1 MDTNTAMETAKE
13 SAKALTKFQEI
24 VEKCFNPHWTKKQND
39 ADIEADEKRIKL
51 IRDNQDMEITYIN
64 GQMSARQR
72 TPEELAQRAEQRML
86 AESVRQ
92 EKNLENVIEIASA
105 DLLLENEVVDET
117 VDDDWITRLFN
128 IAKDVSSTEMQ
139 YVWGKI
145 LAGEIKRPGSF
156 SLRTLNAI
164 RNLSQKEAKIF
175 QKILPLIIEGDG
187 DYFIT
192 SKSSIYNKYDVTYDD
207 IMLLDECGLI
217 VSDGMISSTITISTD
232 SIIMHNKDLALLAV
246 DVKDQKSFTFGLHSL
261 TNAGKELLSILD
273 YESNDMFFVNFAKYF
288 SEENNHTQ
296 LAIQQIKSI
305 NDDKIQTTG
314 ETIREFYIS
323 SGR

>member
-13 SAKALTKFQEI
+13 GAKALTKFQEI

-51 IRDNQDMEITYIN
+51 IRDNQDMEITYVN

-72 TPEELAQRAEQRML
+72 TPEELAQRAELRLL

-105 DLLLENEVVDET
+105 DLVLENEIVDET
-117 VDDDWITRLFN
+117 VDDDWFTRLFS

-156 SLRTLNAI
+156 SLRTLDAI

-175 QKILPLIIEGDG
+175 QKILPLIIESDG

-192 SKSSIYNKYDVTYDD
+192 SESSIYNKYDVAYDD
-207 IMLLDECGLI
+207 IMILDECGLV
-217 VSDGMISSTITISTD
+217 VSDGMISSTITISKD
-232 SIIMHNKDLALLAV
+232 SIIMHNRNLALLAL
-246 DVKDQKSFTFGLHSL
+246 DVKERKTFTFGLHAL
-261 TNAGKELLSILD
+261 TNAGKELLSILE
-273 YESNDMFFVNFAKYF
+273 YEPNDRFFINFSKYF

-305 NDDKIQTTG
+305 SDDKIQTTG
-314 ETIREFYIS
+314 ETIRKFCTS

>member
-1 MDTNTAMETAKE
+1 MDTNMAMETAKE
-13 SAKALTKFQEI
+13 GAKALTKFQEI

-51 IRDNQDMEITYIN
+51 IRDNQDMEITYVN

-86 AESVRQ
+86 AEFVRQ

>member
-13 SAKALTKFQEI
+13 SAKVLTKLQEI
-24 VEKCFNPHWTKKQND
+24 IEKCFNPHWTKKQND
-39 ADIEADEKRIKL
+39 VDIEADEKRIKL
-51 IRDNQDMEITYIN
+51 IRDNQDMEITYVN

-105 DLLLENEVVDET
+105 DLLSGNEVVDEN

-156 SLRTLNAI
+156 SLRTLDTI
-164 RNLSQKEAKIF
+164 RNLSQREAMVF
-175 QKILPLIIEGDG
+175 QKMLPLIIEGGG

-192 SKSSIYNKYDVTYDD
+192 SKSSIYTEYDVTYDD

-232 SIIMHNKDLALLAV
+232 SIIMHNKNLALLAEN
-246 DVKDQKSFTFGLHSL
+246 VKHEKSFTFGLHSL
-261 TNAGKELLSILD
+261 TNAGKELLHILN
-273 YESNDMFFVNFAKYF
+273 YEPNDMFFIRFSKWF
-288 SEENNHTQ
+288 SEENNHTK

-305 NDDKIQTTG
+305 NGTKIQTTG
-314 ETIREFYIS
+314 ETIREFCIS